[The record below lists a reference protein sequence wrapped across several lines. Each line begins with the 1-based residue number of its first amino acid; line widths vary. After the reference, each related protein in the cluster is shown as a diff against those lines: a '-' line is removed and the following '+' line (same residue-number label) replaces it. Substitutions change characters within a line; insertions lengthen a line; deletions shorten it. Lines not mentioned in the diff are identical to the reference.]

1 MSKENQETRPE
12 QLATNNAAV
21 GRSRRG
27 KIVSLAMDSVAI
39 VDIERQKTHKLYGK
53 SFKVN
58 KRIKAKYSKDK
69 LEIGDQVF
77 IRERRPQSKDVHF
90 EIIKVEK

>member
-1 MSKENQETRPE
+1 MTEKIQQS
-12 QLATNNAAV
+12 
-21 GRSRRG
+21 G
-27 KIVSLAMDSVAI
+27 KILAGKVVSLAMNGVAV
-39 VDIERQKTHKLYGK
+39 VDTERQKTHKLYGK

-58 KRIKAKYSKDK
+58 KRIKAKYSKEK

-77 IRERRPQSKDVHF
+77 IKEIRPQSKDVHF